1 MSSEFFV
8 DALKIGISALVG
20 GLVTAA
26 SALPYFNNKLTKI
39 TTEVE
44 IMRSG
49 CTTCKSSVEKSIE
62 RINESVNDHHSDDER
77 HNSGTS
83 HALLADIL
91 ARVMRI
97 ETRLFNGHS
106 QSHKDA

>member
-1 MSSEFFV
+1 MSGEFFAEAIKV
-8 DALKIGISALVG
+8 GVGALVG
-20 GLVTAA
+20 GLITAA
-26 SALPYFNNKLTKI
+26 SALPYFNNRLTRI

-44 IMRSG
+44 IMKSG
-49 CTTCKSSVEKSIE
+49 CTACRVSVDKTMEKIT
-62 RINESVNDHHSDDER
+62 ESVNDHHSDDER

-97 ETRLFNGHS
+97 ETRLFNGNHLNKS
-106 QSHKDA
+106 

>member
-1 MSSEFFV
+1 VSSEFFAEAV
-8 DALKIGISALVG
+8 KVGIGALVG
-20 GLVTAA
+20 GLATAA
-26 SALPYFNNKLTKI
+26 SALPYFNNRLTKI

-44 IMRSG
+44 IMKLG
-49 CTTCKSSVEKSIE
+49 CTACKTSVDKSIE
-62 RINESVNDHHSDDER
+62 KLTESVNEHHSDDER

-97 ETRLFNGHS
+97 ETRLFNGTYS
-106 QSHKDA
+106 NKA